1 MRVITIINIKDEISP
16 NEPKNTWILYM
27 KVLFGLFTNGKKY
40 DIINIIHDIYKLR
53 FNDIANVHSSLWK
66 YIIIKIILGIKPID
80 DVIFIRI
87 NYHFP
92 KINVIYLNY

>member
-53 FNDIANVHSSLWK
+53 FNDIANVHSSLWELLLRL
-66 YIIIKIILGIKPID
+66 YLG
-80 DVIFIRI
+80 
-87 NYHFP
+87 
-92 KINVIYLNY
+92 LNYIWCYFYKNKLPFS